1 MQTFKP
7 AQGSVIVDNLI
18 LAFQKNKQ
26 YLSDLDGLIG
36 DGDHGINMNKGFTMA
51 REELDRNP
59 GDLVHGLKT
68 ISRILLMK
76 IGGAMG
82 PLYGKF
88 FSGMAVS
95 LDGKD
100 KIGINELGD
109 SLEAVIKAIGSIS
122 PAKAGDKTLLDTLIP
137 AVAAYDKDRKSG
149 KPFHEALMSLKT
161 AAREGL
167 QSTKNMMAK
176 IGRASRLGER
186 SIGVLD
192 PGAASCCLI
201 LETVSESIQEIL
213 NEKNVTNGLK
223 Y

>member
-1 MQTFKP
+1 MLTFTKD
-7 AQGSVIVDNLI
+7 QGFLIVDNLI
-18 LAFQKNKQ
+18 ITFQKNKQ

-59 GDLVHGLKT
+59 GDLVHGLEV

-88 FSGMAVS
+88 FSGMALS
-95 LDGKD
+95 LEGKNNL
-100 KIGINELGD
+100 GINELGD
-109 SLEAVIKAIGSIS
+109 SLEAAIKAVRSIS
-122 PAKAGDKTLLDTLIP
+122 PAQRGDKTLLDSLLP
-137 AVAAYDKDRKSG
+137 GSEAYNSDRNNG
-149 KPFHEALMSLKT
+149 KTFVEALSSLKT
-161 AAREGL
+161 ASRQGL
-167 QSTKNMMAK
+167 DSTRNMVAK

-186 SIGVLD
+186 SLGVLD

-201 LETVSESIQEIL
+201 LETISDSIIEIL
-213 NEKNVTNGLK
+213 KEGSTKPVSL
-223 Y
+223 

>member
-1 MQTFKP
+1 MQTFSAAK
-7 AQGSVIVDNLI
+7 GSLIVDSLI

-95 LDGKD
+95 LDGKEE
-100 KIGINELGD
+100 IGINELGD
-109 SLEAVIKAIGSIS
+109 SLEAAIKAIGSIS

-137 AVAAYDKDRKSG
+137 AFSAYDKALKEGRTF
-149 KPFHEALMSLKT
+149 PEALLSLKS
-161 AAREGL
+161 ASVEGL
-167 QSTKNMMAK
+167 QSTKNMIAK

-201 LETVSESIQEIL
+201 LETISDCVLEIL
-213 NEKNVTNGLK
+213 GEKK
-223 Y
+223 